1 MIDIYADG
9 ADLNGILE
17 QAKNPLVKGFTTNPT
32 LMRQA
37 GIEDYM
43 MFACSAIEKLKEL
56 RPDTNI
62 SLEVFADDW
71 AGMTDQAY
79 KLHNLGL
86 RYKYD
91 VFVKI
96 PIMTTNGKPTY
107 ELIKALSDSGVN
119 VNVTAVFTDV
129 QEHNVCYALCNTPAK
144 AILSVFAGRIADT
157 QTDPRYII
165 EDIKHYRNSIAPKVK
180 LLWASSREVF
190 NVVQATLCDC
200 DIITMTNDQIKKLSL
215 RHKDLDEYSL
225 ETCKM
230 FYNDAKASGYTL

>member
-56 RPDTNI
+56 MPDTNI

-129 QEHNVCYALCNTPAK
+129 QAHNVCYALCNT
-144 AILSVFAGRIADT
+144 
-157 QTDPRYII
+157 
-165 EDIKHYRNSIAPKVK
+165 
-180 LLWASSREVF
+180 
-190 NVVQATLCDC
+190 
-200 DIITMTNDQIKKLSL
+200 
-215 RHKDLDEYSL
+215 
-225 ETCKM
+225 
-230 FYNDAKASGYTL
+230 